1 MAGII
6 CGEIVRNRIMRSC
19 GWTRI
24 SREIPKSML
33 VCVRTWGLLIGW
45 YPETPIII
53 HAQIE
58 QNGLCREE

>member
-33 VCVRTWGLLIGW
+33 VCVRT
-45 YPETPIII
+45 
-53 HAQIE
+53 
-58 QNGLCREE
+58 